1 MSWKEPRK
9 YTETLKENLYSK
21 VYTKTSKDWEKE
33 YPVNKVKIN
42 LYEYN
47 WEYKNKDWENV
58 EYNGEKVKIINTK
71 LIIEDWEYVNAKKS
85 INWKVLN
92 DETMVVMS
100 TENFAEMIEN
110 FK

>member
-9 YTETLKENLYSK
+9 YKETLKENLYLK
-21 VYTKTSKDWEKE
+21 VYTKTSKDWGKE

-71 LIIEDWEYVNAKKS
+71 LIIEDWEYVNVKKS
-85 INWKVLN
+85 INWKVFN